1 MTHPD
6 LELLL
11 AGVDHAPDDV
21 LRHVA
26 ECPECQEDLATIR
39 RARAAGDL
47 LHRDPELSSLTAPPP
62 AVWDAIRRELA
73 EDDQVQVEV
82 QAEVRDEV
90 QDAAVV
96 PLTPGRSRRSPWTW
110 VAAAVVGAL
119 LGSGVTWAVT
129 QRSST
134 DSTTTATSALSP
146 LGDHSTSGTIS
157 LSGSGGDT
165 RVSLDVSG
173 VAPGPGFV
181 EVWLLDAATGG
192 MVSLGVLDGDHGSWA
207 VPADLDLTAYDQVD
221 VSREPY
227 DGNPAHSKDSLARG
241 RLP

>member
-1 MTHPD
+1 MN
-6 LELLL
+6 
-11 AGVDHAPDDV
+11 
-21 LRHVA
+21 
-26 ECPECQEDLATIR
+26 
-39 RARAAGDL
+39 
-47 LHRDPELSSLTAPPP
+47 
-62 AVWDAIRRELA
+62 LA

-241 RLP
+241 RIP